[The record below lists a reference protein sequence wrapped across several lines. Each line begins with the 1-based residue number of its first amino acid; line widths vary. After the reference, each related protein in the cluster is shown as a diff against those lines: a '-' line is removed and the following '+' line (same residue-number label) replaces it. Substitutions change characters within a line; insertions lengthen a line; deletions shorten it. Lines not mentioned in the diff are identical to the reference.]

1 MKRTLL
7 AAVLAHLPSI
17 VNGQPRMEHLSRGGV
32 AIHQPDGRVAVS
44 WRLLG
49 NDPDG
54 SAFNLY
60 RESDPIPG
68 GRGGFPGASPA
79 ASSRGPAPSSATAGG
94 TLTPEAAPARGPS
107 GRDFGSA
114 AGEPIRLNREPLTGA
129 TFFVDETANLATRT
143 SYFVRPVIG
152 GVEQAPSSPFT
163 LAAGAPPLPYLSV
176 PLQTSP
182 TMLPRPISMA
192 TARMIWW

>member
-114 AGEPIRLNREPLTGA
+114 AGEPIRLNREPLTGLRSSS
-129 TFFVDETANLATRT
+129 TKQLT
-143 SYFVRPVIG
+143 SRRERRILCGP
-152 GVEQAPSSPFT
+152 
-163 LAAGAPPLPYLSV
+163 
-176 PLQTSP
+176 
-182 TMLPRPISMA
+182 
-192 TARMIWW
+192 